1 MVLWHSLYFIN
12 SFGIHINTL
21 PISRSPR
28 SFRDSAVWVPLQ
40 TLPTFPPFL
49 LHQNRIVDNSP
60 KREVPRGLNTP
71 VFVLLDTAL
80 VLSLPSG
87 SRSNYERR
95 RYHIRINV
103 TKMRTAAEKNDAY
116 YTTVFPGS
124 IIGKHS
130 SMKRIPQSSG
140 DPRSQFCKSS
150 KGGTS
155 VWFFNPGS

>member
-1 MVLWHSLYFIN
+1 MVLWHSLFFIN

-40 TLPTFPPFL
+40 TLPIFPPFL
-49 LHQNRIVDNSP
+49 LPSNKIVDNSP
-60 KREVPRGLNTP
+60 KRKVPRGHNTP

-140 DPRSQFCKSS
+140 DPRSH
-150 KGGTS
+150 S
-155 VWFFNPGS
+155 VNPVRVVAVSGFFNPGS